1 MLVKYFLHQST
12 FSQYTSMSAEVKGR
26 VLIVEDDLLLSMVE
40 ERLVKNLGYSVVG
53 KIENGS
59 EAVNK
64 VGELNPDIIIMDISL
79 KGELDGVETMQK
91 IREESDVPVIYLSG
105 SADRYHYERAK
116 KTGFTE
122 FLKKPVT
129 SGDLE
134 EPLHSALHQNDAQS
148 TDSQGRKLNKSA

>member
-1 MLVKYFLHQST
+1 MGTK
-12 FSQYTSMSAEVKGR
+12 EKGR

-40 ERLVKNLGYSVVG
+40 ERLVKKLGYSVVG
-53 KIENGS
+53 KVEKGS

-64 VGELNPDIIIMDISL
+64 ASELNPDIIIMDISL
-79 KGELDGVETMQK
+79 KGEIDGVEAVQK
-91 IREESDVPVIYLSG
+91 IRENSSVPVIYLSG

-122 FLKKPVT
+122 FLEKPVT

-134 EPLHSALHQNDAQS
+134 EPLHAAINYNSESQQS
-148 TDSQGRKLNKSA
+148 DSEDRTLNKTA